1 VLDTCERIAR
11 ERFAPANRLADVQ
24 EPHFDGERVHL
35 PAATHEALP
44 PELRLQGTTVFAFHC
59 AEGVII
65 AGDHRATAGNVI
77 FSDQTE
83 KILELDSHSLIAI
96 AGVPATAFEMAR
108 TLQTTF
114 EFYRRSQL
122 QPMSLSAKVRALSRL
137 LRDNLPAT
145 IQGFGVVA
153 PIFVGADVNGHE
165 VRPVIHFYD
174 PLGAQFE
181 AASYAGSGSGSGSI
195 KSVLHFLEKW
205 GQPRPAEMNLEQ
217 AVTLATRLLMTA
229 AEFDSATGGVRPDL
243 RLYATIKLLGRDGIR
258 TISQSEQQKNW
269 TQAISV

>member
-1 VLDTCERIAR
+1 MNGDFLALLPKNPLAQVHAVSAS
-11 ERFAPANRLADVQ
+11 AP
-24 EPHFDGERVHL
+24 EP
-35 PAATHEALP
+35 
-44 PELRLQGTTVFAFHC
+44 LQATTVFAFHC

-65 AGDHRATAGNVI
+65 AGDHRATAGNTV
-77 FSDQTE
+77 FSDKTE
-83 KILELDSHSLIAI
+83 KILELDSHSLMAI

-122 QPMSLSAKVRALSRL
+122 QSMSLSAKIRALSKL

-145 IQGFGVVA
+145 LQGFGVVA
-153 PIFVGADVNGHE
+153 PIFAGVEMADGDSK
-165 VRPVIHFYD
+165 PIIFFYD

-205 GQPRPAEMNLEQ
+205 GKPRPAEMSL
-217 AVTLATRLLMTA
+217 AAAATLANRLLMTA
-229 AEFDSATGGVRPDL
+229 AEFDTATGGVHPERQL
-243 RLYATIKLLGRDGIR
+243 FATLKLLSREGIR
-258 TISQSEQQKNW
+258 TLSFGEQAEFWQE
-269 TQAISV
+269 AAHD